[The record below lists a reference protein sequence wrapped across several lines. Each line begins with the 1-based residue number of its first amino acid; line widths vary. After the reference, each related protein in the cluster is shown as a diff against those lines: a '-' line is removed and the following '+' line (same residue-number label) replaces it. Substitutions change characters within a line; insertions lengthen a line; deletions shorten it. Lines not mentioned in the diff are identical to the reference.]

1 MKIKTDFVTNSSSS
15 SFVVWGVGLDEIPLP
30 DSILLSIFE
39 SKLEYF
45 TKMKS
50 ERPESFAYHWNTNN
64 YDRLIALETDEEK
77 IEWAKDLEFESK
89 ADALLGDNRNFSY
102 NDNDY
107 VSAIGLSPNDFIK
120 QYPEIPAGKIKEKIA
135 DELNK
140 AFSTN
145 FTESDISYYEVGWYD
160 G

>member
-15 SFVVWGVGLDEIPLP
+15 SFVVWGVGLDEIPFP
-30 DSILLSIFE
+30 DAVLLSIFE
-39 SKLEYF
+39 KRLEYYI
-45 TKMKS
+45 KMKS
-50 ERPESFAYHWNTNN
+50 NNPESFAYAWNVNRYN
-64 YDRLIALETDEEK
+64 ELIALKTDEEK

-102 NDNDY
+102 SDNDH
-107 VSAIGLSPNDFIK
+107 VSAIGLSPNGFIK
-120 QYPEIPAGKIKEKIA
+120 QFPDVPAGKIKEKIA

-140 AFSTN
+140 AFGTN
-145 FTESDISYYEVGWYD
+145 LTESDICYYEEGWYD